1 MATLGMVRTGPSGAG
16 TFFIIIII
24 FTTGASRAQ
33 KGDGCGNTFLGPS
46 SGTLSSINYPQT
58 YPNHTVCE
66 WEIRVPPQ
74 MRIHFKFGDFDIEDS
89 DCHFN
94 YLRIYNGIGTNRAE
108 IVKYCG
114 LALQVP
120 KLILSSG
127 NEVTVQFMSGVHRSG
142 HGFFLSYSTTEHTD
156 LITCLDKE
164 FISQS
169 RSSVNSVLLDARQ
182 SLERFQEQSLMDT
195 GMLSSESIWV
205 VTSYLVSESW
215 LGRRAGPQMTGLLR
229 VTVRRATPSPPG
241 TRGTLSSSV
250 CLAAIHAGVVSNT
263 LGGQVNV
270 VSSKG
275 IPYYESTL
283 ANNVTSSSGL
293 LSNSLFT
300 FKTSG
305 CYGTLGL
312 KAGVVRESQISA
324 SSVWEWSDTIGQLS
338 VWGPPGA
345 RLKKAGLPWAAAHS
359 DQHQWL
365 QVDLKREMR
374 ITGITTTGSTLMEFP
389 FYVSAYRILYSQN
402 GQNWQPFREP
412 DIDRDKV
419 FQGNTNYLQE
429 VRNNFIPPIEARFVR
444 VNPTRWQQRIAMKL
458 ELLGCLPQ
466 TNEGSARRVPQTV
479 RPRIFRPSPPKL
491 STNHPLQSDKTTLTP
506 DIRNTTMT
514 PSGNNNVALAAV
526 LVPSLAMAVTA
537 LVLTMVCTWHWRN
550 RKKST
555 EGVYDLPQW
564 DRTGWW
570 KGMKQ
575 LLPSK
580 MAEGEESVVRYSS
593 TEVARLRGRESAP
606 VLPTKP
612 AEYAQPLVGGIV
624 GTLGQRF
631 PDSEQYDAPL
641 TDIYHAYAE
650 PLPASGAEY
659 ATPIVLDIAG
669 YPASGPMGQKPSV
682 FLLQGT
688 WPPLPSWP
696 GQTAT
701 GQGYVRG
708 MTHPKICQNRP
719 RPQRSWYT
727 RFHRTVPKRDLKTA
741 EGSLQGYG

>member
-1 MATLGMVRTGPSGAG
+1 MNRVRDSLQGRQDFRAEHQLLNTVLHEILRTKTLHYAVGLQARMATLGMVRTGPSGAG
-16 TFFIIIII
+16 AFFIIII
-24 FTTGASRAQ
+24 FSTGASRAQ

-74 MRIHFKFGDFDIEDS
+74 KRVHFKFADFDIEDS

-94 YLRIYNGIGTNRAE
+94 YLRIYNGIGTSRAE

-114 LALQVP
+114 LGLQVP
-120 KLILSSG
+120 ELIQSSG
-127 NEVTVQFMSGVHRSG
+127 NEVTVQFMSGVHKSG
-142 HGFFLSYSTTEHTD
+142 RGFFLSYSTTEHTD
-156 LITCLDKE
+156 LITCLDKGVNFTEPE
-164 FISQS
+164 FSKFCPAGCQAVFGEIS
-169 RSSVNSVLLDARQ
+169 
-182 SLERFQEQSLMDT
+182 
-195 GMLSSESIWV
+195 
-205 VTSYLVSESW
+205 
-215 LGRRAGPQMTGLLR
+215 
-229 VTVRRATPSPPG
+229 G
-241 TRGTLSSSV
+241 TIPHGYRDSSSV

-263 LGGQVNV
+263 LGGQINV
-270 VSSKG
+270 VASKG
-275 IPYYESTL
+275 IPYYERTL
-283 ANNVTSSSGL
+283 ANNVTSTSGL

-324 SSVWEWSDTIGQLS
+324 SSVWEWSDAIGQPS

-389 FYVSAYRILYSQN
+389 FYVSVYRILYSQD
-402 GQNWQPFREP
+402 GQNWKPFREP

-429 VRNNFIPPIEARFVR
+429 VRNNFIPPIEARFLR
-444 VNPTRWQQRIAMKL
+444 VSPTHWQQRIAMKL

-466 TNEGSARRVPQTV
+466 ISEGPARRGPQTV
-479 RPRIFRPSPPKL
+479 RPRIFLPSPPKL
-491 STNHPLQSDKTTLTP
+491 STDPPLQSDKTTLTP

-514 PSGNNNVALAAV
+514 PSGNKDVALAAV
-526 LVPSLAMAVTA
+526 LVPSLAMALTA
-537 LVLTMVCTWHWRN
+537 LILALICTWHWKN
-550 RKKST
+550 RKKSM

-564 DRTGWW
+564 DRAGWW
-570 KGMKQ
+570 KGVKQ

-593 TEVARLRGRESAP
+593 TEVARLRGGESAP
-606 VLPTKP
+606 VLQTEP
-612 AEYAQPLVGGIV
+612 AEYAQPLVSGAV
-624 GTLGQRF
+624 GTLGQRY
-631 PDSEQYDAPL
+631 PDSDQYDAPQ

-659 ATPIVLDIAG
+659 ATPIVLDVAS
-669 YPASGPMGQKPSV
+669 YPASGPMGQQLSISSFKGRGPAP
-682 FLLQGT
+682 LLARTDGNQSGACPQYDT
-688 WPPLPSWP
+688 PKNMLGQAPPTEELVYQVP
-696 GQTAT
+696 
-701 GQGYVRG
+701 
-708 MTHPKICQNRP
+708 QNCA
-719 RPQRSWYT
+719 Q
-727 RFHRTVPKRDLKTA
+727 K
-741 EGSLQGYG
+741 GSEIS

>member
-16 TFFIIIII
+16 AFIIIII
-24 FTTGASRAQ
+24 IIISTVASRAQ

-74 MRIHFKFGDFDIEDS
+74 KRVHFKFGDFDIEDS

-114 LALQVP
+114 LGLQLP
-120 KLILSSG
+120 ELIQSSG
-127 NEVTVQFMSGVHRSG
+127 NEVTIQFMSGVHKSG
-142 HGFFLSYSTTEHTD
+142 RGFFLSYSTTAHTD
-156 LITCLDKE
+156 MITCLDKGINFTEPE
-164 FISQS
+164 FSKFCPAGCQAVFGEIS
-169 RSSVNSVLLDARQ
+169 
-182 SLERFQEQSLMDT
+182 
-195 GMLSSESIWV
+195 
-205 VTSYLVSESW
+205 
-215 LGRRAGPQMTGLLR
+215 
-229 VTVRRATPSPPG
+229 G
-241 TRGTLSSSV
+241 TIPHGYRDSSSV

-283 ANNVTSSSGL
+283 ANNVTSTSGL
-293 LSNSLFT
+293 LSNSLLP
-300 FKTSG
+300 FKTNG

-324 SSVWEWSDTIGQLS
+324 SSMWEWSDTIGGPS

-402 GQNWQPFREP
+402 GRNWQPFREP

-444 VNPTRWQQRIAMKL
+444 MSPTQWQERIAVKL
-458 ELLGCLPQ
+458 ELLGCLSL
-466 TNEGSARRVPQTV
+466 TSEGPARRGPQTV
-479 RPRIFRPSPPKL
+479 WPRVSRPSPPKL
-491 STNHPLQSDKTTLTP
+491 STNPPLQSDKTTLTP
-506 DIRNTTMT
+506 DIRNTTIT
-514 PSGNNNVALAAV
+514 PSINKDVALAAV
-526 LVPSLAMAVTA
+526 LIPSLAMALSA
-537 LVLTMVCTWHWRN
+537 LVLALVCTWHWRN

-580 MAEGEESVVRYSS
+580 MAEGEDSVVRYSN
-593 TEVARLRGRESAP
+593 TEVGRLRGRQGAP
-606 VLPTKP
+606 VLLTEP
-612 AEYAQPLVGGIV
+612 AEYAQPLASGVV
-624 GTLGQRF
+624 GTLGQRY
-631 PDSEQYDAPL
+631 PDSDQYDAPL

-659 ATPIVLDIAG
+659 ATPIVLDIAS
-669 YPASGPMGQKPSV
+669 YPTSGPIGQQPSV
-682 FLLQGT
+682 SSFKGCGTTPLLARKDSNQSGASPQYDT
-688 WPPLPSWP
+688 PKHMLGQAPPKKQLEYQVP
-696 GQTAT
+696 
-701 GQGYVRG
+701 
-708 MTHPKICQNRP
+708 QNSA
-719 RPQRSWYT
+719 QKGSA
-727 RFHRTVPKRDLKTA
+727 KT
-741 EGSLQGYG
+741 

>member
-16 TFFIIIII
+16 VFLFNIIIII
-24 FTTGASRAQ
+24 FSTGASRAQ
-33 KGDGCGNTFLGPS
+33 KGDGCGNTVLGPS
-46 SGTLSSINYPQT
+46 SGTLSSINYPDT

-66 WEIRVPPQ
+66 WEIRVPPGE
-74 MRIHFKFGDFDIEDS
+74 RVHFKFGDFDIEAS

-94 YLRIYNGIGTNRAE
+94 YLRIFDGIGPNRAE
-108 IVKYCG
+108 NVKYCG
-114 LALQVP
+114 LGLQVP
-120 KLILSSG
+120 DLIQSSG
-127 NEVTVQFMSGVHRSG
+127 NDVTVQFMSGVHRSG
-142 HGFFLSYSTTEHTD
+142 RGFFLSYSTTEHTD
-156 LITCLDKE
+156 LITCLSKGVDFTEPE
-164 FISQS
+164 FSKYCPAGCQTAFGEISGTIPHGY
-169 RSSVNSVLLDARQ
+169 RDSS
-182 SLERFQEQSLMDT
+182 F
-195 GMLSSESIWV
+195 
-205 VTSYLVSESW
+205 
-215 LGRRAGPQMTGLLR
+215 
-229 VTVRRATPSPPG
+229 
-241 TRGTLSSSV
+241 V
-250 CLAAIHAGVVSNT
+250 CLAGIHAGVVSNA
-263 LGGQVNV
+263 LGGQISV

-283 ANNVTSSSGL
+283 ANNVTSTSGV

-324 SSVWEWSDTIGQLS
+324 SSVWEWSDMNGEPS

-374 ITGITTTGSTLMEFP
+374 ITGITTTGSTLMEYP
-389 FYVSAYRILYSQN
+389 FYVSAYRVQYSQD
-402 GQNWQPFREP
+402 GQNWLTFREA

-419 FQGNTNYLQE
+419 FQGNTNYLHE
-429 VRNNFIPPIEARFVR
+429 VRNNFIPPIEARYVR
-444 VNPTRWQQRIAMKL
+444 VSPARWHQRIAMKL
-458 ELLGCLPQ
+458 ELLGCLPP
-466 TNEGSARRVPQTV
+466 TSEGTARRGPHTV

-491 STNHPLQSDKTTLTP
+491 STHPPPQSDKTTLIP

-514 PSGNNNVALAAV
+514 PSGNNSVALAAV
-526 LVPSLAMAVTA
+526 LVPSLAMALTA
-537 LVLTMVCTWHWRN
+537 LVLALVCTWHWRN

-580 MAEGEESVVRYSS
+580 MSEGEESVVRYSS
-593 TEVARLRGRESAP
+593 SE
-606 VLPTKP
+606 
-612 AEYAQPLVGGIV
+612 PLVGGVV
-624 GTLGQRF
+624 GTLGPRY
-631 PDSEQYDAPL
+631 PESDQYDAPL

-659 ATPIVLDIAG
+659 ATPIILDIAG
-669 YPASGPMGQKPSV
+669 YPSGGPLGQQQPSV
-682 FLLQGT
+682 SSFKGRGPTALLNRTDSGRLAPGLGAGACLQYDT
-688 WPPLPSWP
+688 PKP
-696 GQTAT
+696 GQAPPTEELVY
-701 GQGYVRG
+701 Q
-708 MTHPKICQNRP
+708 
-719 RPQRSWYT
+719 
-727 RFHRTVPKRDLKTA
+727 VPLNSTQKGP
-741 EGSLQGYG
+741 ENS

>member
-16 TFFIIIII
+16 VFFIIIFII
-24 FTTGASRAQ
+24 STGVSRAQ
-33 KGDGCGNTFLGPS
+33 KGDGCGNTVLGPN

-66 WEIRVPPQ
+66 WEIRVAHGQ
-74 MRIHFKFGDFDIEDS
+74 KVHFKFGDFDVEDS

-94 YLRIYNGIGTNRAE
+94 YLRIYNGIGPNRAE

-114 LALQVP
+114 LGLQGAE
-120 KLILSSG
+120 LIQSSG

-142 HGFFLSYSTTEHTD
+142 RGFFLSYSTTEHAD
-156 LITCLDKE
+156 LITCLDKGINFTAPE
-164 FISQS
+164 FSKYCPAGCLAVFGEIS
-169 RSSVNSVLLDARQ
+169 
-182 SLERFQEQSLMDT
+182 
-195 GMLSSESIWV
+195 
-205 VTSYLVSESW
+205 
-215 LGRRAGPQMTGLLR
+215 
-229 VTVRRATPSPPG
+229 G
-241 TRGTLSSSV
+241 TIPHGYRDSSSV
-250 CLAAIHAGVVSNT
+250 CLAGIHAGVVSNA
-263 LGGQVNV
+263 LGGQISV

-283 ANNVTSSSGL
+283 ANNVTSTSGL

-324 SSVWEWSDTIGQLS
+324 SSVWEWSDMSGQPS

-374 ITGITTTGSTLMEFP
+374 ITGIATTGSTLSEYP
-389 FYVSAYRILYSQN
+389 FYVSAYRVLYSQD
-402 GQNWQPFREP
+402 GQSWQPFREA
-412 DIDRDKV
+412 DLDRDKV
-419 FQGNTNYLQE
+419 FQGNTNYHHE
-429 VRNNFIPPIEARFVR
+429 VRNNFIPPIEARYVR
-444 VNPTRWQQRIAMKL
+444 VSPTRWQQRIAMKL

-466 TNEGSARRVPQTV
+466 TSEGTARRGPQTV
-479 RPRIFRPSPPKL
+479 RPRIFRPAPPKL
-491 STNHPLQSDKTTLTP
+491 STKPPLQSDKTTLTP

-514 PSGNNNVALAAV
+514 PSGNNSVALAAV
-526 LVPSLAMAVTA
+526 LVPSLAMALTA
-537 LVLTMVCTWHWRN
+537 LVLALVCAWHWRN

-555 EGVYDLPQW
+555 EGVYDLPHW

-593 TEVARLRGRESAP
+593 SEVARLRGRENAP
-606 VLPTKP
+606 DLLQTEP
-612 AEYAQPLVGGIV
+612 AEYAQPLVGGMV
-624 GTLGQRF
+624 GALGQRY
-631 PDSEQYDAPL
+631 PESDQYDAPL
-641 TDIYHAYAE
+641 SDIYHAYAE
-650 PLPASGAEY
+650 PLPASGRSTPRPSCWTSP
-659 ATPIVLDIAG
+659 ATLPACRLDSSRCRS
-669 YPASGPMGQKPSV
+669 PPSR
-682 FLLQGT
+682 GAA
-688 WPPLPSWP
+688 PPRPPSSR
-696 GQTAT
+696 GQTAV
-701 GQGYVRG
+701 GRG
-708 MTHPKICQNRP
+708 TARSTTRPRTCRNRP
-719 RPQRSWYT
+719 RPQRSCCT
-727 RFHRTVPKRDLKTA
+727 RSPRTGPRKEPKTA
-741 EGSLQGYG
+741 EGAPLQGRVIRAKRRACPADEQEHTPTRET